1 MTLPASYCT
10 MEQVVGRYPPIGSST
25 AVTSAQIADLIGT
38 EQAIIDGRLA
48 SRYTVPFSP
57 VPPLIEAICG
67 DLAALRLV
75 STRLIKT
82 GDEDVHEIMT
92 ARWKHSAEL
101 LDQLACGSLYLPTG
115 SGTILGDYGPGEVL
129 SNVSAVNTPT
139 FIGQPFEDVY
149 GPDSYRR

>member
-10 MEQVVGRYPPIGSST
+10 VEAVVGRYPPIGSST

-48 SRYTVPFSP
+48 QRYAVPFSA
-57 VPPLIEAICG
+57 VPPLIEAIVG
-67 DLAALRLV
+67 DLVALRLV
-75 STRLIKT
+75 GSRLIKA
-82 GDEDVHEIMT
+82 GDEDAFKIMT
-92 ARWKHSAEL
+92 ARWQHSCKL
-101 LDQLACGSLYLPTG
+101 LDQIAVGSLYLPTG
-115 SGTILGDYGPGEVL
+115 SGTILGDYGPGEVM

-149 GPDSYRR
+149 APDSYRR